1 MTRLSYLLEKD
12 YPVDYG
18 WVYRNPNEE
27 IIQKLEK
34 VGVSIFYKNEDFVI
48 FSVKE
53 EKYYLIFISNLLDRA
68 FIIKNVALSNCDG
81 IYTIKTLEKF
91 KIRNTYDIADLFKYF
106 SSGHFGLY
114 FNKEKLFRVNGNLF
128 YFSSIYLSSI
138 STLSLTY
145 DGKGEIDMYLK
156 GIFSYKEEE

>member
-1 MTRLSYLLEKD
+1 MTMLSYLLEKD

-48 FSVKE
+48 FSAKE
-53 EKYYLIFISNLLDRA
+53 ESYYLIFISNLADRA
-68 FIIKNVALSNCDG
+68 FFIQNVALSNCDG
-81 IYTIKTLEKF
+81 IYNIKPLEKF
-91 KIRNTYDIADLFKYF
+91 KIRNTCDIADLFKYF
-106 SSGHFGLY
+106 LSGYFCIP
-114 FNKEKLFRVNGNLF
+114 FNKERLFRVNGTLF
-128 YFSSIYLSSI
+128 YFSSIQVLSPPK
-138 STLSLTY
+138 LSLTF

-156 GIFSYKEEE
+156 EIFSYKEEE